1 MQGIHQLENLEEIAI
16 EFFNMEKEKQKEF
29 LEEIKNIEIKEKYRI
44 KAHGFCLGC
53 ML

>member
-1 MQGIHQLENLEEIAI
+1 MD
-16 EFFNMEKEKQKEF
+16 KDKQKEF
-29 LEEIKNIEIKEKYRI
+29 LQEIENIEIKEKYKI

>member
-1 MQGIHQLENLEEIAI
+1 MDS
-16 EFFNMEKEKQKEF
+16 KKQKEF
-29 LEEIKNIEIKEKYRI
+29 LEEIPNIEIKEKYGI